1 MPRLKYHEP
10 PQQGVSDGGVRL
22 HGDDSPRKKRKRA
35 PEEPLGA
42 GRASRAKAAKPAAK
56 RAGALTDQGRAGC
69 TPPGVQGAAA
79 QDAAR
84 LSRAHK
90 ALQEVRRLQELPHQ
104 PGCEGAEEKLS
115 DLFDMKQRV
124 LAEIV
129 KDGGGNSF
137 KLPHRSAAEKRAR

>member
-56 RAGALTDQGRAGC
+56 RAGALTKDAQAALLLEYKEL
-69 TPPGVQGAAA
+69 PPKMQRG
-79 QDAAR
+79 
-84 LSRAHK
+84 SRGHTRFS
-90 ALQEVRRLQELPHQ
+90 LQEVRRLQELPHQ
-104 PGCEGAEEKLS
+104 PGCEGAEGEE
-115 DLFDMKQRV
+115 
-124 LAEIV
+124 A
-129 KDGGGNSF
+129 G
-137 KLPHRSAAEKRAR
+137 